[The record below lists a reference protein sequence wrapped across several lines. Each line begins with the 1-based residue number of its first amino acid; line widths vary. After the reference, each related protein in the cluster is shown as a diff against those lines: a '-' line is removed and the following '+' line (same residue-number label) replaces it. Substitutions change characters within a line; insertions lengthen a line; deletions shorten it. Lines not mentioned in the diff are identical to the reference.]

1 MRFIC
6 ISDSTTLMEKQTSKV
21 NQVISRGLFEF
32 RANVTISC
40 NFSSDIAHLSYQNQR
55 SKNSFQA
62 ADACGYP
69 SRLLLRSGITNIS
82 DHVNPCQFFGLNG
95 GKRPLAVGPAGRAA
109 MRHLSEQ
116 GHPN

>member
-40 NFSSDIAHLSYQNQR
+40 NFSSDIAHLSYQNQGGQKTR
-55 SKNSFQA
+55 SRRRTLAVTQA
-62 ADACGYP
+62 AYC
-69 SRLLLRSGITNIS
+69 
-82 DHVNPCQFFGLNG
+82 
-95 GKRPLAVGPAGRAA
+95 
-109 MRHLSEQ
+109 
-116 GHPN
+116 